1 MGTYVF
7 SPDSLPENITNQHA
21 LFWRVPME
29 ITAYRH
35 RVQYY
40 ETDQM
45 KVVHHSNYIRWF
57 EEARTDF
64 LEKSGFSYAWMEEQ
78 GIIIPVLSVSA
89 EYKAMVHY
97 GELYQKPSCNI
108 PIISQVCPK
117 GKHVCKTHDYTV
129 FFFFEFFRNDP
140 GNHYS
145 GTFRFGGI

>member
-1 MGTYVF
+1 
-7 SPDSLPENITNQHA
+7 
-21 LFWRVPME
+21 ME

-35 RVQYY
+35 KVQYY

-97 GELYQKPSCNI
+97 GEDVLIKPTVTEFNGVKLLLSYEVRQDRTGELTTTGTSCHCFLDREYR
-108 PIISQVCPK
+108 PLRLKKEFPQVYMMFASCLE
-117 GKHVCKTHDYTV
+117 GQA
-129 FFFFEFFRNDP
+129 
-140 GNHYS
+140 
-145 GTFRFGGI
+145 

>member
-1 MGTYVF
+1 
-7 SPDSLPENITNQHA
+7 
-21 LFWRVPME
+21 ME

-35 RVQYY
+35 KVQDY

-97 GELYQKPSCNI
+97 GEDILIKPTVTEFNGVKLLLSYEVRQDRTGELTTTGTSCHCFLDREYR
-108 PIISQVCPK
+108 PLRLKKEFPQVYMMFASCLE
-117 GKHVCKTHDYTV
+117 GQA
-129 FFFFEFFRNDP
+129 
-140 GNHYS
+140 
-145 GTFRFGGI
+145 

>member
-1 MGTYVF
+1 
-7 SPDSLPENITNQHA
+7 
-21 LFWRVPME
+21 ME

-35 RVQYY
+35 KVQYY

-97 GELYQKPSCNI
+97 GEDILIKPTVMEFNGVKLLLSYEVRQDRTGELTTTGTSCHCFLDREYR
-108 PIISQVCPK
+108 PLRLKKEFPQVYMMFASCLE
-117 GKHVCKTHDYTV
+117 GQA
-129 FFFFEFFRNDP
+129 
-140 GNHYS
+140 
-145 GTFRFGGI
+145 

>member
-1 MGTYVF
+1 
-7 SPDSLPENITNQHA
+7 
-21 LFWRVPME
+21 ME

-97 GELYQKPSCNI
+97 GEDVLIKP
-108 PIISQVCPK
+108 
-117 GKHVCKTHDYTV
+117 TV
-129 FFFFEFFRNDP
+129 TGFNGVKLLLSYEVRQEGR
-140 GNHYS
+140 GN
-145 GTFRFGGI
+145 

>member
-1 MGTYVF
+1 
-7 SPDSLPENITNQHA
+7 
-21 LFWRVPME
+21 ME

-35 RVQYY
+35 KVQYY

-97 GELYQKPSCNI
+97 GEDILIKPTVTEFNGVKLLLSYEVRQDRTGELTTTGTSCHCFLDREYR
-108 PIISQVCPK
+108 PLRLKKEFPQVYMMFASCLE
-117 GKHVCKTHDYTV
+117 GQA
-129 FFFFEFFRNDP
+129 
-140 GNHYS
+140 
-145 GTFRFGGI
+145 

>member
-1 MGTYVF
+1 
-7 SPDSLPENITNQHA
+7 
-21 LFWRVPME
+21 ME

-97 GELYQKPSCNI
+97 GEDVLIKPTVTEFNGVKLLLSYEVRQDRTGELTTTGTSCHCFLDREYR
-108 PIISQVCPK
+108 PLRLKKEFPQVYMMFASCLE
-117 GKHVCKTHDYTV
+117 GQA
-129 FFFFEFFRNDP
+129 
-140 GNHYS
+140 
-145 GTFRFGGI
+145 

>member
-1 MGTYVF
+1 
-7 SPDSLPENITNQHA
+7 
-21 LFWRVPME
+21 ME

-97 GELYQKPSCNI
+97 GEDILIKPTVTEFNGVKLLLSYEVRQDRTGELTTTGTSCHCFLDREYR
-108 PIISQVCPK
+108 PLRLKKEFPQVYMMFASCLE
-117 GKHVCKTHDYTV
+117 GQA
-129 FFFFEFFRNDP
+129 
-140 GNHYS
+140 
-145 GTFRFGGI
+145 

>member
-1 MGTYVF
+1 
-7 SPDSLPENITNQHA
+7 
-21 LFWRVPME
+21 ME

-35 RVQYY
+35 KVQYY

-97 GELYQKPSCNI
+97 GEDVLIKPTVTGFNGVKLLLSYEVRQDRTGELTTTGTSCHCFLDREYR
-108 PIISQVCPK
+108 PLRLKKEFPQVYMMFASCLE
-117 GKHVCKTHDYTV
+117 GQA
-129 FFFFEFFRNDP
+129 
-140 GNHYS
+140 
-145 GTFRFGGI
+145 

>member
-1 MGTYVF
+1 
-7 SPDSLPENITNQHA
+7 
-21 LFWRVPME
+21 ME
-29 ITAYRH
+29 ITAYQH
-35 RVQYY
+35 KVQYY

-97 GELYQKPSCNI
+97 GDEVLILPEVTEFNGVKLGLRYEVRHAGNGELTTTGTSHHCFLDRTLRPLRLKKEFP
-108 PIISQVCPK
+108 QVYEMFAACLK
-117 GKHVCKTHDYTV
+117 V
-129 FFFFEFFRNDP
+129 
-140 GNHYS
+140 
-145 GTFRFGGI
+145 

>member
-1 MGTYVF
+1 
-7 SPDSLPENITNQHA
+7 
-21 LFWRVPME
+21 ME

-97 GELYQKPSCNI
+97 GEDILIKPTVTEFNGVKLLLSYEVRQDRTGELTTTGTSSHCFLDREYRPLRLKKEFPQVYMMFASCLEG
-108 PIISQVCPK
+108 QA
-117 GKHVCKTHDYTV
+117 
-129 FFFFEFFRNDP
+129 
-140 GNHYS
+140 
-145 GTFRFGGI
+145 

>member
-1 MGTYVF
+1 
-7 SPDSLPENITNQHA
+7 
-21 LFWRVPME
+21 ME

-35 RVQYY
+35 KVQYY

-97 GELYQKPSCNI
+97 GEDILIKPTVTEFNGVKLLLSYEVRQDRTGELTTTGTSSHCFLDREYRPLRLKKEFPQVYMMFASCLEG
-108 PIISQVCPK
+108 QA
-117 GKHVCKTHDYTV
+117 
-129 FFFFEFFRNDP
+129 
-140 GNHYS
+140 
-145 GTFRFGGI
+145 